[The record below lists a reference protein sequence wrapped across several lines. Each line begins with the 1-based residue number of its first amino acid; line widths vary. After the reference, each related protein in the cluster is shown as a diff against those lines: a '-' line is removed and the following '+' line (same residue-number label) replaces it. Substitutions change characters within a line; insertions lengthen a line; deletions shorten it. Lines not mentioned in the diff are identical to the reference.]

1 MALMLGYGYSMDK
14 IIEDIKKVGK
24 TKTVIMLNEIRDRL
38 KKIAPNAYMTTLII
52 DNTFCIKISGISGKK
67 YPIRAMLDNDYDM
80 LGVMY
85 ETTRSITY
93 AVATRD
99 MINKEFEEV

>member
-1 MALMLGYGYSMDK
+1 MDK

-52 DNTFCIKISGISGKK
+52 DNTFCIKISGIKGKK
-67 YPIRAMLDNDYDM
+67 YPIRAMLDNDYNT

-85 ETTRSITY
+85 ETVRSVTY
-93 AVATRD
+93 AIATKD
-99 MINKEFEEV
+99 MIDKEFEEVDIC